1 MSFRFDPENHEYFLD
16 DRRLDGVTETLG
28 GAGLID
34 SRFFTEEARTRG
46 QYVHRATEFIDAG
59 TLDWSTL
66 DPVLV
71 PYCEAYQKF
80 IEDTRPGIVLSEK
93 PLYHPS
99 QLWAGTMDR
108 VLSLG
113 GRTVV
118 LDIKSGALQPA
129 NWVQVAA
136 YRELVVENEKIVI
149 TQGAI
154 LCLQDDGKY
163 RLHTCN
169 RADLKANLNIFM
181 AALTVVRWKGEH
193 ASS

>member
-1 MSFRFDPENHEYFLD
+1 MES
-16 DRRLDGVTETLG
+16 VTEIIS
-28 GAGLID
+28 ASGLAD
-34 SRFFTEEARTRG
+34 YSWSSPEAMQRG
-46 QYVHRATEFIDAG
+46 SYVHAASQMIDRC
-59 TLDWSTL
+59 TLDWSSL
-66 DPVLV
+66 DPVLM
-71 PYCEAYQKF
+71 PYCEAYRNF
-80 IEDTRPGIVLSEK
+80 IEDLRPGIVLSEK

-118 LDIKSGALQPA
+118 LDIKSGALHPA
-129 NWVQVAA
+129 NWIQVAA
-136 YRELVVENEKIVI
+136 YRELVDENEKITI

-169 RADLKANLNIFM
+169 RTDLKTNLNIFM
-181 AALTVVRWKGEH
+181 AALTICRWKKG
-193 ASS
+193 AGI